1 MPPRLLPHLTK
12 ANLWKATVCIEALSG
27 NLLKATTVEKATMSK
42 YMQIKGIN
50 FLVSFMNSFDVF
62 SKMSTIDSE
71 LFSTCHK
78 DHKCKYC
85 GKSFTTASHL
95 KNHKDIVYEGHND
108 YNCESC
114 GKSFSEA

>member
-1 MPPRLLPHLTK
+1 
-12 ANLWKATVCIEALSG
+12 
-27 NLLKATTVEKATMSK
+27 
-42 YMQIKGIN
+42 
-50 FLVSFMNSFDVF
+50 MNSFDVF

-95 KNHKDIVYEGHND
+95 KNHKATR
-108 YNCESC
+108 CESC
-114 GKSFSEA
+114 GKTFSKA

>member
-1 MPPRLLPHLTK
+1 
-12 ANLWKATVCIEALSG
+12 
-27 NLLKATTVEKATMSK
+27 
-42 YMQIKGIN
+42 
-50 FLVSFMNSFDVF
+50 MNSFNVF

-71 LFSTCHK
+71 LFSTFHK

-85 GKSFTTASHL
+85 GKSFKTASHL

-114 GKSFSEA
+114 GKSIFSILRNKHIHTLHEGHKDYRCESCGKSFS

>member
-1 MPPRLLPHLTK
+1 
-12 ANLWKATVCIEALSG
+12 
-27 NLLKATTVEKATMSK
+27 
-42 YMQIKGIN
+42 
-50 FLVSFMNSFDVF
+50 MNSFDVF

-95 KNHKDIVYEGHND
+95 KNHKAIAITTVSVVVNHFLRL
-108 YNCESC
+108 
-114 GKSFSEA
+114 KP

>member
-1 MPPRLLPHLTK
+1 
-12 ANLWKATVCIEALSG
+12 
-27 NLLKATTVEKATMSK
+27 
-42 YMQIKGIN
+42 MQIKGIN
-50 FLVSFMNSFDVF
+50 FLVSFMNSFDLF

-71 LFSTCHK
+71 LFSTFQK
-78 DHKCKYC
+78 DHKCKYW